1 MNKRRLAIA
10 AVGLAVLAG
19 IITAVSMANRADNE
33 LRLSGNVDIREVNLA
48 FRVGGRLKR
57 LTVDEGA
64 KVHAGDLLG
73 ELDDQPYRIALQDAA
88 SNHAALQA
96 HRALYRAGY
105 RSEDIAQAAA
115 ALAARVAAQR
125 DAEQVYARLFKLANT
140 GATTERAIDDAL
152 AQRDQ
157 ARAQAEAAR
166 QQLAELRRGF
176 RHEEIAE
183 VDANAQRASAQIEQ
197 ATLQLS
203 DARLIAPSNGTI
215 ITRAAEPGAMLTP
228 MSTVYTLSLD
238 SPVWVRAYAAERELG
253 RLAPGAA
260 VKIYTDSREL
270 PYDGIVGFVSPTSE
284 FTPKN
289 VETSDL
295 RTALV
300 YRLRIV
306 VSNPDAALRQGMP
319 VTVRLASH
327 G

>member
-1 MNKRRLAIA
+1 MNKRRLAFA
-10 AVGLAVLAG
+10 LLGLVVLGA
-19 IITAVSMANRADNE
+19 IVTAVALADRTGDE

-57 LTVDEGA
+57 LNVDEGA
-64 KVHAGDLLG
+64 RVQAGDVLG
-73 ELDDQPYRIALQDAA
+73 ELDDQPYRIALRDAA
-88 SNHAALQA
+88 SSHAALQA

-105 RSEDIAQAAA
+105 RSEDIAQADA
-115 ALAARVAAQR
+115 ALAGRVAALR
-125 DAEQVYARLFKLANT
+125 DAEQVHARLLKLAGT

-157 ARAQAEAAR
+157 ALAQVEAAR

-183 VDANAQRASAQIEQ
+183 VEANEQRAGAQLEQ

-203 DARLIAPSNGTI
+203 DARLVAPSSGTI

-253 RLAPGAA
+253 RLAPGTA
-260 VKIYTDSREL
+260 VKVTTDSRPQ
-270 PYDGIVGFVSPTSE
+270 PYDGVVGFVSPTAE

-289 VETSDL
+289 VETLDL